1 MKWRI
6 VNDQVEL
13 GWVIHSLKNLY
24 IHIHILHV
32 IFNIFIKVTGGE
44 TENLG
49 YIVEKRPSYGGDF
62 QEIATFNEVTQLQSK
77 GPSGGRLG

>member
-6 VNDQVEL
+6 INDQVEL
-13 GWVIHSLKNLY
+13 GWVRLSLFFHYSNIGHNLRRKRT
-24 IHIHILHV
+24 LS
-32 IFNIFIKVTGGE
+32 KVTGVE

-62 QEIATFNEVTQLQSK
+62 QEIATYNEVTQLLSK
-77 GPSGGRLG
+77 GPSGGR